1 MNEITTINTDN
12 YAVMAKAMG
21 FASENKKSATRT
33 VILPRFRIWHQ
44 PIMGQAKVNGK
55 TANVEVVEGGSYRL
69 EIPSKDEGG
78 ESTFVFAK
86 TATFRVFAQRFMWR
100 RFVANKNP
108 KPNEPKGSFHR
119 TLMADSV
126 SIDLKDNTGGFN
138 CGKPSGYIKDFKAL
152 PQNMQDLLR
161 QIKKVRVLFGY
172 ATLIDPVNADG
183 KPTTLDTIPVIW
195 EIDNRNAVAHMGEI
209 LAKVEKKQRL
219 PIQHNIS
226 LVTEKNELPN
236 GTSYYTPVASVDMDK
251 AIEIVDADQD
261 VFKDFMEYIKNYN
274 DYINTQWSEKAS
286 DEPDISKDDMKVVE
300 SFVDIDDTEVA

>member
-1 MNEITTINTDN
+1 MNDIMNINTDN

-21 FASENKKSATRT
+21 FASENKKSSAKA

-69 EIPSKDEGG
+69 EIPSKEEGG
-78 ESTFVFAK
+78 DSTFIFSK
-86 TATFRVFAQRFMWR
+86 SATFRVFAQRFMWR

-119 TLMADSV
+119 TLMADSL
-126 SIDLKDNTGGFN
+126 SFDLKDNMGGFN
-138 CGKPSGYIKDFKAL
+138 CGKPSGYVKDFKAL

-161 QIKKVRVLFGY
+161 QIRKVRVLFGY
-172 ATLIDPVNADG
+172 ATLVDPVDADG
-183 KPTTLDTIPVIW
+183 KPTKLDTTPVIW
-195 EIDNRNAVAHMGEI
+195 EIDNRNAVAHLGEV
-209 LAKVEKKQRL
+209 LSEVEKKKRL
-219 PIQHNIS
+219 PIQHNIN

-236 GTSYYTPVASVDMDK
+236 GTSYYTPVATVDMKNSID
-251 AIEIVDADQD
+251 IVDSDQE

-274 DYINTQWSEKAS
+274 DYVNTQWSEKCAEA
-286 DEPDISKDDMKVVE
+286 EPSKNDMKTVE

>member
-1 MNEITTINTDN
+1 MNEITTINTDD

-21 FASENKKSATRT
+21 FASENKKSITRT

-69 EIPSKDEGG
+69 EIPSKEEGG

-86 TATFRVFAQRFMWR
+86 SANFRVFAQRFMWR

-119 TLMADSV
+119 TLMADSLSV
-126 SIDLKDNTGGFN
+126 DLKDNTGGFN

-172 ATLIDPVNADG
+172 ATLIDPVDVEG

-209 LAKVEKKQRL
+209 LTQIDKKQRL
-219 PIQHNIS
+219 PIQYNID

-236 GTSYYTPVASVDMDK
+236 GTSYYTPVASVDMK
-251 AIEIVDADQD
+251 NAIDIVDADQD

-274 DYINTQWSEKAS
+274 DYINTQWAEKAV
-286 DEPDISKDDMKVVE
+286 DEPKISKDDMKVVE

>member
-21 FASENKKSATRT
+21 FASEKKKSSGKT

-69 EIPSKDEGG
+69 EIPSKEEGG
-78 ESTFVFAK
+78 DSTFIFAK
-86 TATFRVFAQRFMWR
+86 SATFRVFAQRFMWR

-119 TLMADSV
+119 TLMADSLSV
-126 SIDLKDNTGGFN
+126 DLKDNTGGFN

-172 ATLIDPVNADG
+172 ATLIDPVDSDG
-183 KPTTLDTIPVIW
+183 KPTTQDTISVIW
-195 EIDNRNAVAHMGEI
+195 EIDNRNAVAHLGEVLSEI
-209 LAKVEKKQRL
+209 DKKQRL
-219 PIQHNIS
+219 PIQHNIN

-236 GTSYYTPVASVDMDK
+236 GTSYYTPVAKVDMKTSID
-251 AIEIVDADQD
+251 IVDADQS

-274 DYINTQWSEKAS
+274 EYINNQWSEKTTE
-286 DEPDISKDDMKVVE
+286 EPEISKDDMKVVE